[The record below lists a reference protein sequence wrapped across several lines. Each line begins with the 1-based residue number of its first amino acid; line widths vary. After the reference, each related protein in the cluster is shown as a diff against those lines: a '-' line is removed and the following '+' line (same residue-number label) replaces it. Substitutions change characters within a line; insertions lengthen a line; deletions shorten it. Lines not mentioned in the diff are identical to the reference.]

1 MFSKPDMSG
10 LKSMFSK
17 KELSWLKSKFSK
29 PDMSG
34 LKSKFSKQE
43 LSWLKSKLSKPSLSG
58 LKDKFPIKD
67 MKNIGSYIYYLLLFV
82 LFFIGIFVVVPHEEE
97 QNFTAIYILFV
108 IVNLILFYRQYITQ
122 SDLNRSVKEKYLPV
136 IILRILFP
144 SSAHS
149 QDSSNLKIVAQF
161 FVLWVFLYV
170 LISLFRMTDNTDE
183 AFSPIGLLSSYCF
196 LKILD
201 YMRTYFEYDPIIVSE
216 NIELNNEIDQF
227 PPSVTPYDYDANRGT
242 EENRPI
248 EETTSPFFSEP
259 QQNREYNNGL
269 NGLYKNGKDNQPVT
283 NPLHRSK

>member
-1 MFSKPDMSG
+1 M
-10 LKSMFSK
+10 
-17 KELSWLKSKFSK
+17 
-29 PDMSG
+29 
-34 LKSKFSKQE
+34 
-43 LSWLKSKLSKPSLSG
+43 
-58 LKDKFPIKD
+58 
-67 MKNIGSYIYYLLLFV
+67 
-82 LFFIGIFVVVPHEEE
+82 
-97 QNFTAIYILFV
+97 
-108 IVNLILFYRQYITQ
+108 FYRQYITQ

-161 FVLWVFLYV
+161 FVLWVFLYI
-170 LISLFRMTDNTDE
+170 LISLFRMTDNVNE

-201 YMRTYFEYDPIIVSE
+201 YTRTYFEYDPIIVSE

-227 PPSVTPYDYDANRGT
+227 PPSVTRYEYDANRQID
-242 EENRPI
+242 ENRPI
-248 EETTSPFFSEP
+248 EETTSPFFSET

-269 NGLYKNGKDNQPVT
+269 NGLYENGTVT